1 MRQKRSETFAEK
13 YGEKTIEEILRENTY
28 GGSKSG
34 TRTIIRQMPIVT
46 SQEGIKMEW
55 DEYAEEYPS
64 TVRLKMTDGNWVE
77 YQIHNAQPAFEA
89 AMEGI
94 KNPAYKRGYPRRQA

>member
-1 MRQKRSETFAEK
+1 MRQRRSETFAER
-13 YGEKTIEEILRENTY
+13 YAEKTIEEILRENTY
-28 GGSKSG
+28 GGSRDSRKAI
-34 TRTIIRQMPIVT
+34 TRQMPIVT

-77 YQIHNAQPAFEA
+77 YQIHVEQPAFEA
-89 AMEGI
+89 AMDII
-94 KNPAYKRGYPRRQA
+94 KNPAYKRGYPRRRS